1 MTDLREQRT
10 AVYRLQAADHAL
22 LYVGISDCPWARF
35 TQHAADKSW
44 WPEVVHVSIEWHPAR
59 GLAEQAERDAI
70 RNEQPRHNIRHAVT
84 PEGQFALAVAVTAA
98 ERARVLQE
106 DAWAAILEARQAGVL
121 DTVLCEE
128 TKRSRATLNR
138 RYGPR
143 TD

>member
-1 MTDLREQRT
+1 MTVVIRPKIVHTDEQR
-10 AVYRLQAADHAL
+10 RLLAKAKAA
-22 LYVGISDCPWARF
+22 AR
-35 TQHAADKSW
+35 AADK
-44 WPEVVHVSIEWHPAR
+44 
-59 GLAEQAERDAI
+59 AE
-70 RNEQPRHNIRHAVT
+70 
-84 PEGQFALAVAVTAA
+84 
-98 ERARVLQE
+98 E